1 MKLSRSLLALS
12 AIAFSLGAQASATG
26 SLGGGTG
33 TFLTL
38 SGPGTIGGGGTLS
51 GVDTAT
57 ISGGTVYAVNQST
70 FAAMPVGAVGD
81 FLSAG
86 LAPLNE
92 GPSTMTFGTGLANIS
107 FLWGSPDLYNIL
119 TVKSS
124 DGTSASFTAASLGF
138 GVTDGNQSFSQYVQ
152 FVAAAGTTITS
163 LIFGNN
169 PDRNAFEVANFNV
182 TPVPEPE
189 TYALILAGLGAIGFI
204 TRRRRNNQI

>member
-12 AIAFSLGAQASATG
+12 AIAFSLGAHAAATG

-38 SGPGTIGGGGTLS
+38 SGPGTTGSGGTLS
-51 GVDTAT
+51 GADTAT
-57 ISGGTVYAVNQST
+57 ITGGTVYSADES
-70 FAAMPVGAVGD
+70 FAATPVGAID
-81 FLSAG
+81 TFLAAG
-86 LAPLNE
+86 PPPSNE
-92 GPSTMTFGTGLANIS
+92 GPATVTFGTGLKYIS

-124 DGTSASFTAASLGF
+124 DGTSGSFTVTSLGF

-163 LIFGNN
+163 LIFNN
-169 PDRNAFEVANFNV
+169 TPDKNAFEVANFSV

-189 TYALILAGLGAIGFI
+189 TYALILAGLGAMVFI